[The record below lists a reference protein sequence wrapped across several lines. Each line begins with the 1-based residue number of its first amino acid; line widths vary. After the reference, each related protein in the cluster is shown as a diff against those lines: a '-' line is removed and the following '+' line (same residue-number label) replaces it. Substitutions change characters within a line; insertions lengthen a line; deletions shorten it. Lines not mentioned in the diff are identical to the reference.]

1 MSFHET
7 AVMQPAEELRTV
19 DGPTNRYG
27 CCQEPDSTSKG
38 QDFGSAAKEK
48 LHNAGQAIK
57 HTAENIGDKAGELK
71 DKVVHK
77 VHDGAD
83 AIKSH

>member
-1 MSFHET
+1 MSYNET
-7 AVMQPAEELRTV
+7 TAMRPAEELRLV
-19 DGPTNRYG
+19 GGPRNRFGRYE
-27 CCQEPDSTSKG
+27 EPDSNQG

-48 LHNAGQAIK
+48 LHDAGQAIK

-71 DKVVHK
+71 DKAMNK
-77 VHDGAD
+77 IQEGAD